1 MRAGTLVK
9 KARKNGRAE
18 KPMSVPGVKPRTRTA
33 MGRELFALAEHAQ
46 RKGWNAED
54 LLRMESKKRERSL
67 RRVEGRER
75 KTAG

>member
-1 MRAGTLVK
+1 MTDVL
-9 KARKNGRAE
+9 ARILKLEQALSERILILDG
-18 KPMSVPGVKPRTRTA
+18 A

-54 LLRMESKKRERSL
+54 LLRLESKKRERSL
-67 RRVEGRER
+67 RQAEGRER